1 MSSGV
6 AILTRRFFPGGTGAG
21 RLHGGVEAAFLQFLR
36 YQSPFGH
43 GSAVLFPFK
52 MLFSTLDSLCISSP
66 PFLVH
71 IHLIIITFFLFLLSS
86 LAACLLASRPGAL
99 DGPLHNEHA
108 SSGRFGEQEWCSFF
122 FFRPLFPVLAPR
134 ETRGRS
140 GVCGLTTVR
149 AWEDAGKRD
158 GEGKWEAVF

>member
-1 MSSGV
+1 MSTGV

-66 PFLVH
+66 PFLSISTSLLSPFFFSSCPRWPLVYWRRGRAH
-71 IHLIIITFFLFLLSS
+71 WMDHCIMNMHLLGVLGKNMGVFFSSFVLFFLFWL
-86 LAACLLASRPGAL
+86 RKRRGV
-99 DGPLHNEHA
+99 
-108 SSGRFGEQEWCSFF
+108 GRVS
-122 FFRPLFPVLAPR
+122 V
-134 ETRGRS
+134 
-140 GVCGLTTVR
+140 V
-149 AWEDAGKRD
+149 
-158 GEGKWEAVF
+158 